1 MNRRMIL
8 QSAAVAA
15 SATGFGAGTEAAM
28 AGAPSAR
35 RAKPFIEAA
44 DGTQLFYRDWGH
56 GEPVVFAHAWALSS
70 DIFEYQMSFLAEH
83 GMRCIAYDKRGH
95 GRSTDTG
102 QAYDFD
108 TLADDLASVIDEL
121 DLNNVTLVGFS
132 MAAGEVARYLTR
144 HGASRVARVVLTSP
158 NTPAPAK
165 KPDNPDGTDP
175 ALYESFVTGIMS
187 DRPAFYASGLWMFFG
202 KEGKGA
208 EASPSMQQWVLSQFM
223 QASPRA
229 AIECIRALKDSDF
242 RPDMASFTTPTLVIQ
257 GDADVL
263 ANIDKTGRKTV
274 AAIPGSRLIVYEGG
288 PHGLLVTERERFNRD
303 LLAFIGG

>member
-1 MNRRMIL
+1 MIL

-15 SATGFGAGTEAAM
+15 SAAGFGAGTEAAM
-28 AGAPSAR
+28 AAAPSGR
-35 RAKPFIEAA
+35 RTKPFIETA

-56 GEPVVFAHAWALSS
+56 GEPVVFTHAWALSS

-95 GRSTDTG
+95 GRSSDTG

-108 TLADDLASVIDEL
+108 TLADDLANVIDEL
-121 DLNNVTLVGFS
+121 DLTNVTLVGFS

-144 HGASRVARVVLTSP
+144 HGTSRVARVVLTSP

-208 EASPSMQQWVLSQFM
+208 EDSPSMQQWVLSQFM

-229 AIECIRALKDSDF
+229 AIECIRALKDADF
-242 RPDMASFTTPTLVIQ
+242 RPDMASFTMPTLVIQ
-257 GDADVL
+257 GNADVL

-288 PHGLLVTERERFNRD
+288 PHGLLVTERQRFNHD
-303 LLAFIGG
+303 LLAFIRG